1 MTREVTSTL
10 LEKFSNN
17 LIIAKDGVDGLQK
30 FQLNSVDLIISDLNI
45 PKLNGIEFIRKVR
58 DLNRDVP
65 IIITSKNYDA
75 KVLQNSINYGVQGFI
90 SKPMDIQQLTQQI
103 SSIKENSKTSSY
115 HIINTTHPQ
124 EEFYN
129 FLKPLKQSVVVLIK
143 IEEFKYLNN
152 FLTQKISKKL
162 QNIFAKELLKHIP
175 NKCNFSK
182 IYLLEDGEFVFAKEY
197 NPNQETEN
205 FYNEIRIFQEKVNAA
220 KIKIGAVD
228 YTLSILTSLSYGK
241 NALEN
246 AKVGMSKL
254 LENKQDFIIANELVE
269 KEQKY
274 ALEKLKTFR
283 MIQEAID
290 SYNIVSYF
298 QPIVNNKTKHI
309 EKYESLVRLIDK
321 DQNIISPY
329 FFLDTA
335 KESKYYQKITSI
347 VLRNSFKALYNTEMN
362 ISINLSSLDIEQ
374 KETKKDFFYLLEKHK
389 KEAHRIV
396 IELLEDEKIKDK
408 NVIKDFIKEAKLFN
422 VKIAI
427 DDFGAGLSNFSRVLE
442 YQPDYIKIDGSL
454 IKNIEKDKFSK
465 DMVETIVHFSKKQ
478 NIKTIAEYVENENI
492 FNILCDLGIDYSQGY
507 YFGKAEVL

>member
-1 MTREVTSTL
+1 
-10 LEKFSNN
+10 
-17 LIIAKDGVDGLQK
+17 
-30 FQLNSVDLIISDLNI
+30 LIISDLNI
-45 PKLNGIEFIRKVR
+45 PRLNGIDFIRKIR

-65 IIITSKNYDA
+65 IIITSTNYDA

-90 SKPMDIQQLTQQI
+90 SKPINVEKLQEQI
-103 SSIKENSKTSSY
+103 YSIKKNRKPSSY

-124 EEFYN
+124 EEFHN
-129 FLKPLKQSVVVLIK
+129 FLKPLKNSIVVLIK
-143 IEEFKYLNN
+143 IEEFKYLNK

-175 NKCNFSK
+175 SRCNFSK
-182 IYLLEDGEFVFAKEY
+182 IYLLENGEFVFAKEY
-197 NPNQETEN
+197 NPKQEREE
-205 FYNEIRIFQEKVNAA
+205 FYNEVKIFQKKVNEA
-220 KIKIGAVD
+220 KIKIGSVD
-228 YTLSILTSLSYGK
+228 YTLSILTSLSYGT

-269 KEQKY
+269 KEQEY
-274 ALEKLKTFR
+274 ALKKLETFR

-298 QPIVNNKTKHI
+298 QPIVNNKTKEI

-321 DQNIISPY
+321 NQNIISPY

-347 VLRNSFKALYNTEMN
+347 VLKNSFQALYNTKMN

-374 KETKKDFFYLLEKHK
+374 EETKKYFFYLLEKHK

-408 NVIKDFIKEAKLFN
+408 NIIKSFIKEAKKFN

-454 IKNIEKDKFSK
+454 IRNIEEDKFSK

>member
-1 MTREVTSTL
+1 MQ
-10 LEKFSNN
+10 KFTNT
-17 LIIAKDGVDGLQK
+17 LIIAQDGLEGFKK
-30 FQLNSVDLIISDLNI
+30 FQSNAIHLIISDLNI

-65 IIITSKNYDA
+65 IIITSTNYDA
-75 KVLQNSINYGVQGFI
+75 KVLQHSINYGVQGFI
-90 SKPMDIQQLTQQI
+90 SKPMDIEKLKQQI
-103 SSIKENSKTSSY
+103 NTIKKNRKTSLY
-115 HIINTTHPQ
+115 HIVNTIHPQ

-129 FLKPLKQSVVVLIK
+129 FLKPLKSSIVILIK

-152 FLTQKISKKL
+152 FLTKKISKKL

-175 NKCNFSK
+175 KQCNFSK
-182 IYLLEDGEFVFAKEY
+182 IYLLENGEFVFAKKY
-197 NPNQETEN
+197 NPNQKVES
-205 FYNEIRIFQEKVNAA
+205 FYNAVKLFQKKVNAE

-228 YTLSILTSLSYGK
+228 YTLSILISLSYGK

-254 LENKQDFIIANELVE
+254 LENRQDFIIANELVE
-269 KEQKY
+269 KEQEHAHK
-274 ALEKLKTFR
+274 KLKTFR

-298 QPIVNNKTKHI
+298 QPIVNNKTKEI

-321 DQNIISPY
+321 NQNIVSPH

-374 KETKKDFFYLLEKHK
+374 KEMRKDFLYLLKKHK

-396 IELLEDEKIKDK
+396 IELLEDEKIKDENIIK
-408 NVIKDFIKEAKLFN
+408 NFIKEAKVFN

-427 DDFGAGLSNFSRVLE
+427 DDFGVGLSNFSRVLE

-454 IKNIEKDKFSK
+454 IKDIEQNKFSK
-465 DMVETIVHFSKKQ
+465 DMIETIVHFSKKQ

-492 FNILCDLGIDYSQGY
+492 FNILCDLGVDYSQGY